1 VTIAVIG
8 GGITGLSAAWELA
21 RKTQEVVLIEPGPF
35 GGLLRSEAIE
45 DCLIECGADSW
56 LASKPWL
63 RNLAGEMGLA
73 DDVIPCNEAIR
84 QTFILRCGV
93 LYPLPRGLRLVAPT
107 EWKPLVESDLLS
119 PATKLRMLL
128 ELRRKPS
135 DEGDRSV
142 SDFVRDHF
150 GGEAVEY
157 LAEPLFAGVYGGSPE
172 KLGMAG
178 VLPGMLEHER
188 IYGSVIRGALREPK
202 PSGPLFESMRGG
214 LGQIPSAIVER
225 LASRIRII
233 RDAAEKVE
241 TGRVRVSGDWLKVD
255 QVLIASGAPSA
266 ARLLAGSPAA
276 DLLRKIHHSSATIFV
291 LGFHAGDLKRKP
303 AGFGFLVPRA
313 ERRTIMAAT
322 WVTNKFPHRA
332 PADKAIVRCF
342 VAGDHNETLLDE
354 VRHDFSRITGIDA
367 APWFAR
373 VYRWPDSMP
382 QYGVG
387 HAELVGR
394 IEGAMPSGVRVAGA
408 FLRGVGMPDCVK
420 CATRVAG
427 QIPVA
432 GTSPERSHANP
443 RSAPLL

>member
-1 VTIAVIG
+1 MAIAVIG
-8 GGITGLSAAWELA
+8 GGITGLSAAWELVKQK
-21 RKTQEVVLIEPGPF
+21 RDVVLIEPGPF
-35 GGLLRSEAIE
+35 GGLLRSEQID

-63 RNLAGEMGLA
+63 RNLAMELGL
-73 DDVIPCNEAIR
+73 DQDVIPCNEAIR
-84 QTFILRCGV
+84 QTFILRGGR
-93 LYPLPRGLRLVAPT
+93 LHPLPRGLRLVAPT
-107 EWKPLVESDLLS
+107 EWGPLLETRLLS
-119 PATKLRMLL
+119 AATKLRMLL
-128 ELRRKPS
+128 ETKRQPS

-142 SDFVRDHF
+142 SEFVRDHF
-150 GGEAVEY
+150 GSEAVEY

-188 IYGSVIRGALREPK
+188 VYGSVIRGALRQPK

-214 LGQIPSAIVER
+214 LGQIPSAIVDR
-225 LASRIRII
+225 LSSRIRII
-233 RDAAEKVE
+233 RGAAEKVE
-241 TGRVRVSGDWLKVD
+241 AGRVRVSGDWLEAQ

-266 ARLLAGSPAA
+266 SKLLSETAAGE
-276 DLLRKIHHSSATIFV
+276 LLGKIPHSSATIFA
-291 LGFHAGDLKRKP
+291 LGFHVKDLGRQP
-303 AGFGFLVPRA
+303 RGFGFLVPRA

-342 VAGDHNETLLDE
+342 VGGDHNETLLDQ
-354 VRHDFSRITGIDA
+354 VRHDFTRITRINA
-367 APWFAR
+367 EPWFTR

-387 HAELVGR
+387 HSKLVSR
-394 IEGAMPSGVRVAGA
+394 IEGAMPLGIGVAGA

-420 CATRVAG
+420 SGAQRANSFSTERADQRC
-427 QIPVA
+427 
-432 GTSPERSHANP
+432 TSE
-443 RSAPLL
+443 L